1 MSEPEL
7 LRLSRASLITAVLF
21 CLQVAFLSLS
31 DDDNATANEIIDQHH
46 PFHSTPFF
54 SIGTKQ
60 DWVRK

>member
-31 DDDNATANEIIDQHH
+31 DDDDDDATANEIIDQHH

-54 SIGTKQ
+54 SIGTTQ
-60 DWVRK
+60 VS